1 MNNHI
6 IKFKETSRE
15 EELEFYSNN
24 FLSEKRIEFN
34 KIEETN
40 DFPLIQQIFYLPFIK
55 KVTLNKHS
63 IYIEKLNILEWV
75 DVQEELCSQLQDFLN
90 NGGTV
95 SKNQIKK
102 TSPVTVYSE
111 STPNPNAMKFVVNKR
126 IVNDIYEFKS
136 LEDSS
141 ESPLA
146 KSLFGFE
153 FVNEVFFDFN
163 FVSIIQKPGFKWEE
177 NVMDVREFIRS
188 FIQDN
193 NTIVFEE
200 NIKKAEKDSSVKL
213 QLINLVGDFKNKQK
227 VKYIPIA
234 KRRDKPDAI
243 AWLVKNYPDLP
254 DSKIVKLIGTTKKT
268 IESIRSR
275 SHANISQIQP
285 KDPVLLGIC
294 KQSELDNLIESFADK
309 AK

>member
-102 TSPVTVYSE
+102 TSPVTVYAE

-163 FVSIIQKPGFKWEE
+163 FVSIIQKPEFKWQE

-200 NIKKAEKDSSVKL
+200 NIKKASKIKTD
-213 QLINLVGDFKNKQK
+213 
-227 VKYIPIA
+227 IPIDDVS
-234 KRRDKPDAI
+234 KEIIKIIDENIKPAVASDGGNI
-243 AWLVKNYPDLP
+243 LFESYETD
-254 DSKIVKLIGTTKKT
+254 TKKVNVILQGACSGCPSST
-268 IESIRSR
+268 ITLKSGIETMLKDMLPGK
-275 SHANISQIQP
+275 ISEVNAIN
-285 KDPVLLGIC
+285 G
-294 KQSELDNLIESFADK
+294 
-309 AK
+309 

>member
-90 NGGTV
+90 NGGVV
-95 SKNQIKK
+95 SKNEIKK
-102 TSPVTVYSE
+102 TSPVTVYAE

-126 IVNDIYEFKS
+126 IVSDVYEFKS
-136 LEDSS
+136 FEDSS

-163 FVSIIQKPGFKWEE
+163 FVSIIQKSGFKWEE

-200 NIKKAEKDSSVKL
+200 NIKKAS
-213 QLINLVGDFKNKQK
+213 K
-227 VKYIPIA
+227 VKTDIPIDDVS
-234 KRRDKPDAI
+234 KEIIKIIDENIKPAVASDGGNI
-243 AWLVKNYPDLP
+243 LFESYETN
-254 DSKIVKLIGTTKKT
+254 TKKVNVILQGACSGCPSST
-268 IESIRSR
+268 ITLKSGIETMLKDMLPGK
-275 SHANISQIQP
+275 ISEVNAIN
-285 KDPVLLGIC
+285 G
-294 KQSELDNLIESFADK
+294 
-309 AK
+309 

>member
-102 TSPVTVYSE
+102 TSPVTVYAE

-177 NVMDVREFIRS
+177 NVMDIREFIRS

-200 NIKKAEKDSSVKL
+200 NIKKASKIKTD
-213 QLINLVGDFKNKQK
+213 
-227 VKYIPIA
+227 IPIDDVS
-234 KRRDKPDAI
+234 KEIIKIIDENIKPAVASDGGNI
-243 AWLVKNYPDLP
+243 LFESYETD
-254 DSKIVKLIGTTKKT
+254 TKKVNVILQGACSGCPSST
-268 IESIRSR
+268 ITLKSGIETMLKDMLPGK
-275 SHANISQIQP
+275 ISEVNAIN
-285 KDPVLLGIC
+285 G
-294 KQSELDNLIESFADK
+294 
-309 AK
+309 

>member
-90 NGGTV
+90 NGGVV

-102 TSPVTVYSE
+102 TSPVTVYAE

-163 FVSIIQKPGFKWEE
+163 FVSIIQKPGFKWQE

-200 NIKKAEKDSSVKL
+200 NIKKAS
-213 QLINLVGDFKNKQK
+213 K
-227 VKYIPIA
+227 VKTDIPIDDVS
-234 KRRDKPDAI
+234 KEIIKIIDENIKPAVASDGGNI
-243 AWLVKNYPDLP
+243 LFESYETD
-254 DSKIVKLIGTTKKT
+254 TKKVNVILQGACSGCPSST
-268 IESIRSR
+268 ITLKSGIETMLKDMLPGK
-275 SHANISQIQP
+275 ISEVNAIN
-285 KDPVLLGIC
+285 G
-294 KQSELDNLIESFADK
+294 
-309 AK
+309 